1 MTTLIKLGGS
11 LITDKSQAKSFR
23 ADIVRQVARQ
33 IARIRESDGQR
44 RIVIGHGSGS
54 FGHFEARK
62 YGTAA
67 GVHSDQERL
76 GFARVGAVAAELSML
91 VLKELI
97 AAGLPAMRFQ
107 PSATIISRNR
117 QIISFDG
124 RALALALDKRIV
136 PLIHGDIALDE
147 ATNGA
152 IVSTESIFSHLAG
165 PLKVKRII
173 LLGEVEGVFD
183 TRGRLIP
190 AITPSSF
197 GEARSALAG
206 SDGVDVTGGMR
217 QKVETMIDIVREH
230 PALEIAIADG
240 RREGVLLDLLVNRRK
255 IGTRICGDLSF
266 GPRR

>member
-23 ADIVRQVARQ
+23 SDTVRQVARQ
-33 IARIRESDGQR
+33 IARIRNSDAQR

-62 YGTAA
+62 HGTLQ
-67 GVHSDQERL
+67 GVRTDQERL
-76 GFARVGAVAAELSML
+76 GFAQVGAVAAELSML

-97 AAGLPAMRFQ
+97 AVGLPAMRFQ
-107 PSATIISRNR
+107 PSSTIISRKR

-124 RALALALDKRIV
+124 RALALALDKRLV

-147 ATNGA
+147 ATNGT
-152 IVSTESIFSHLAG
+152 IVSTESIFSHLVG
-165 PLKVKRII
+165 PLQVRQII

-183 TRGRLIP
+183 NRGGLIP
-190 AITPSSF
+190 TITPSSF
-197 GEARSALAG
+197 GEAYSALAG
-206 SDGVDVTGGMR
+206 SDGVDVTGGML

-230 PALEIAIADG
+230 PALEVTIADG

-255 IGTRICGDLSF
+255 IGTRICGDLSL
-266 GPRR
+266 GVQ